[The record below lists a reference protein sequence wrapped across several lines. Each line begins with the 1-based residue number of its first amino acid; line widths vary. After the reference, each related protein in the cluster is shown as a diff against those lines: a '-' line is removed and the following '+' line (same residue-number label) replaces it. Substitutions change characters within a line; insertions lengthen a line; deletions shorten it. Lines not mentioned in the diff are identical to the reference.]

1 MTSCYLNS
9 FLILMTHEEHLGN
22 TDSRHPAEEAARQWF
37 VMRDLKRR
45 NAKLPAYK
53 MFRELEVEC
62 FTPMVRR
69 LVMVRGKRV
78 NMEVPFMQDLLFVKE
93 TRERLDP
100 IVESTPTLQY
110 RFIFGARHTPM
121 VVRTQDMERFI
132 HAVEST
138 ESPQYYQP
146 NEITA
151 DMLHRKIRI
160 IGGLLDGYEGHLLT
174 VRGSKVKRL
183 LVELP
188 HLLVASVEVEP
199 EYIQLL

>member
-1 MTSCYLNS
+1 
-9 FLILMTHEEHLGN
+9 
-22 TDSRHPAEEAARQWF
+22 
-37 VMRDLKRR
+37 MRDLKRR

-53 MFRELEVEC
+53 MFRELEIEC

-93 TRERLDP
+93 THERLDP
-100 IVESTPTLQY
+100 IVENTPTLQY

-146 NEITA
+146 NEVTA

-160 IGGLLDGYEGHLLT
+160 IGGLLDGYEGYLLT

-188 HLLVASVEVEP
+188 HLLMASVEVEP

>member
-1 MTSCYLNS
+1 
-9 FLILMTHEEHLGN
+9 MTHEEHLGN
-22 TDSRHPAEEAARQWF
+22 TDNRNPAEDAARQWF

-53 MFRELEVEC
+53 MFRELEIEC

-100 IVESTPTLQY
+100 IVENTPTLQY

-146 NEITA
+146 NEVTA

-188 HLLVASVEVEP
+188 HLLMASVEVEP

>member
-1 MTSCYLNS
+1 
-9 FLILMTHEEHLGN
+9 MTHEEHLEN
-22 TDSRHPAEEAARQWF
+22 TVSQCPVEEDARQWF

-53 MFRELEVEC
+53 MFRELSVEC

-69 LVMVRGKRV
+69 LETVRGKRIS
-78 NMEVPFMQDLLFVKE
+78 MEVPFMQDLLFVKE

-110 RFIFGARHTPM
+110 RFIFGVQHTPM

-146 NEITA
+146 SEVTT
-151 DMLHRKIRI
+151 DMFHRKIRI

>member
-1 MTSCYLNS
+1 
-9 FLILMTHEEHLGN
+9 MTHEEHLGN
-22 TDSRHPAEEAARQWF
+22 PDNRYPAEEAARQWF

-53 MFRELEVEC
+53 MFRELEIEC

-93 TRERLDP
+93 THERLDP
-100 IVESTPTLQY
+100 IVENTPTLQY

-146 NEITA
+146 NEVTA

-188 HLLVASVEVEP
+188 HLLMASVEVEP